1 MYDLFT
7 FQSCAFVNHGK
18 KYFTL
23 LIQCNENPVKF
34 CEIAY
39 MKIALKSYKFPS
51 IIVRSNFSNIMYYIA
66 KLHLSLLQKLKSA
79 NSSKLCTKMAD

>member
-1 MYDLFT
+1 MHDLFT
-7 FQSCAFVNHGK
+7 YQSGAFLNHKK
-18 KYFTL
+18 KYCTL

-51 IIVRSNFSNIMYYIA
+51 IIVSSNFSNMYIA
-66 KLHLSLLQKLKSA
+66 KLPLLQKLKSA
-79 NSSKLCTKMAD
+79 NSNKLCTKMAD